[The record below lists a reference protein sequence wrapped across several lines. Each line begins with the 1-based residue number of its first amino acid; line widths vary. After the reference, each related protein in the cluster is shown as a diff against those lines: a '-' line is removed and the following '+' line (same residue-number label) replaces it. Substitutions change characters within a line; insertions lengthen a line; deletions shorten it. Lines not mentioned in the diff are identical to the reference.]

1 MPKARRESCFFPLF
15 WCRIKLFGV
24 DFAPINLLDIQAKLC
39 VSGFVD
45 RNQEKVYLSCKHQVK
60 SK

>member
-1 MPKARRESCFFPLF
+1 LAWILLLF
-15 WCRIKLFGV
+15 S
-24 DFAPINLLDIQAKLC
+24 LLDIQAKLC